1 MRYTE
6 EEVIEFI
13 EENNVKFIRLA
24 FCDVYGTQK
33 NISIMPDQLA
43 RAFEVGVPFDAS
55 AIGGFGEGSDLFLFP
70 DPSTLALL
78 PWRPSQGRVIRFFCD
93 IRYPDGTPFERDG
106 RYILKKAT
114 ERARSMGISCDIG
127 AECEF
132 YLFRTDEDGNPT
144 DVPFDQAGYM
154 DIAPKDKGENI
165 RREICLTLE
174 EMGISP
180 ESSHHEEG
188 PGQNEIDFRYA
199 DARRC
204 ADNIITFR
212 MVVETL
218 ASRNGLHATFAP
230 KPVPGKCGNGFHIN
244 LSPRAKE
251 GDADLL
257 GHFIAGIHKYI
268 RDMTLFLNP
277 GEESYDRIGAL
288 KAPRYVT
295 WAYRD
300 RSHLI
305 RIPPE
310 DGKNQRLEVR
320 SPDSLANPYIAIALL
335 IHAGLCGVEEN
346 LMPPADEKTNLFR
359 ADEDFLSGLDRLPD
373 TLDEARKLAA
383 TSEFIAQYLP
393 EGVLCA
399 YGAGKN
405 SDPKNTDSSG
415 RF

>member
-1 MRYTE
+1 MKYTE

-55 AIGGFGEGSDLFLFP
+55 AICGFGEGSDLFLFP

-93 IRYPDGTPFERDG
+93 VRYPDGTPFERDG

-132 YLFRTDEDGNPT
+132 YLFRTDEEGNPT
-144 DVPFDQAGYM
+144 KIPFDQARYM

-218 ASRNGLHATFAP
+218 AARNGLYATFAP
-230 KPVPGKCGNGFHIN
+230 KPIPDKCGNGFHIN
-244 LSPRAKE
+244 LSPRAKD

-257 GHFIAGIHKYI
+257 GHFIAGIHKYV

-310 DGKNQRLEVR
+310 DGKNHRLEVR

-373 TLDEARKLAA
+373 TLGEARELAA
-383 TSEFIAQYLP
+383 SSKFIAQYLP

>member
-1 MRYTE
+1 MKYTE
-6 EEVIEFI
+6 QEVIEFI

-24 FCDVYGTQK
+24 FCDIYGRQK
-33 NISIMPDQLA
+33 NISIMPDQLT
-43 RAFEVGVPFDAS
+43 RAFEVGMPFDAS
-55 AIGGFGEGSDLFLFP
+55 AVAGFGENIDLFLFP

-93 IRYPDGTPFERDG
+93 IRYPDGTPFEPDG
-106 RYILKKAT
+106 RHILKKAT
-114 ERARSMGISCDIG
+114 ERARAMGISCDIG

-132 YLFRTDEDGNPT
+132 YLFKTDEAGEPT
-144 DVPFDQAGYM
+144 ELPFDRAGYM
-154 DIAPKDKGENI
+154 DIAPTDKGENI

-188 PGQNEIDFRYA
+188 PGQNEIDFCYA

-212 MVVETL
+212 MVVKTL
-218 ASRNGLHATFAP
+218 AARNGLYATFAP
-230 KPVPGKCGNGFHIN
+230 KPIPEKCGNGFHIN
-244 LSPRAKE
+244 LSPRSKNDD
-251 GDADLL
+251 GKLL
-257 GHFIAGIHKYI
+257 DHFIAGIHKYI

-277 GEESYDRIGAL
+277 ADESYDRIGAL

-310 DGKNQRLEVR
+310 DGKSQRLEVR
-320 SPDSLANPYIAIALL
+320 SPDSLANPYVAIALL
-335 IHAGLCGVEEN
+335 IHAGLCGIEED
-346 LMPPADEKTNLFR
+346 LIPPADEKTNLFR
-359 ADEDFLSGLDRLPD
+359 ADEAFLSGLDRLPD
-373 TLDEARKLAA
+373 SLAEAQALAKE
-383 TSEFIAQYLP
+383 SEFITRYLP
-393 EGVLCA
+393 AAAIEA
-399 YGAGKN
+399 YT
-405 SDPKNTDSSG
+405 DPRVKDSSG

>member
-6 EEVIEFI
+6 QEVIEFI

-55 AIGGFGEGSDLFLFP
+55 AICGFGEGSDLFLFP

-132 YLFRTDEDGNPT
+132 YLFRTDEQGEPT
-144 DVPFDQAGYM
+144 DIPFDQGGYM

-204 ADNIITFR
+204 ADNIMTFR

-218 ASRNGLHATFAP
+218 AARNGLYATFAP

-244 LSPRAKE
+244 LSPRSKDE
-251 GDADLL
+251 NSYLL
-257 GHFIAGIHKYI
+257 GHFIAGIHKYV

-277 GEESYDRIGAL
+277 AEESYDRIGAL

-310 DGKNQRLEVR
+310 DGKNHRLEVR

-335 IHAGLCGVEEN
+335 IHAGLCGVEEK

-359 ADEDFLSGLDRLPD
+359 ADEAFLSGLDRLPD
-373 TLDEARKLAA
+373 TLDEARALAKA
-383 TSEFIAQYLP
+383 SRFINEYLSSGIL
-393 EGVLCA
+393 EA
-399 YGAGKN
+399 YGAGAEN
-405 SDPKNTDSSG
+405 PKNGDSSG

>member
-1 MRYTE
+1 MKYTE
-6 EEVIEFI
+6 QEVIEFI

-24 FCDVYGTQK
+24 FCDIYGKQK

-55 AIGGFGEGSDLFLFP
+55 AVAGFGKGSDLFLFP

-93 IRYPDGTPFERDG
+93 IRHPDGTPFVLDG
-106 RYILKKAT
+106 RHILKKAT
-114 ERARSMGISCDIG
+114 ERAKAMGISCDIG

-132 YLFRTDEDGNPT
+132 YLFNTDEAGEPT
-144 DVPFDQAGYM
+144 SVPFDRAGYM
-154 DIAPKDKGENI
+154 DIAPEDKGENI

-188 PGQNEIDFRYA
+188 PGQNEIDFCYA

-212 MVVETL
+212 MVVKTL
-218 ASRNGLHATFAP
+218 AARNGLYATFAP
-230 KPVPGKCGNGFHIN
+230 KPIPEKCGNGFHIN
-244 LSPRAKE
+244 LSPRSKN
-251 GDADLL
+251 GDEHLL
-257 GHFIAGIHKYI
+257 ERFIAGIHKYI

-310 DGKNQRLEVR
+310 DGKSQRLEVR
-320 SPDSLANPYIAIALL
+320 SPDSLANPYLAVALL
-335 IHAGLCGVEEN
+335 IHAGLCGVEEG
-346 LMPPADEKTNLFR
+346 LMPPADEKTDLFS
-359 ADEDFLSGLDRLPD
+359 ADEAFLSGLDRLPN
-373 TLDEARKLAA
+373 TLAEAQELAKE
-383 TSEFIAQYLP
+383 SRFIADYLP
-393 EGVLCA
+393 EAVLDA
-399 YGAGKN
+399 YT
-405 SDPKNTDSSG
+405 DPKMNASSG